1 LGENSATSATAGTR
15 PPGVL
20 VVVHGVDTGPPSG

>member
-1 LGENSATSATAGTR
+1 LGKTSAMSAAAGGR

-20 VVVHGVDTGPPSG
+20 VVVCEVDTGPLSG